1 MYATSSRVEETR
13 RKGGWRKIVET
24 QFGMKSWFHAAPLN
38 NGKNIVQPLFGFY
51 LEGAWKSTGLPKQG
65 DQLWPAARKS
75 LAQNFRQK

>member
-38 NGKNIVQPLFGFY
+38 NGKILFSRY
-51 LEGAWKSTGLPKQG
+51 LVSI
-65 DQLWPAARKS
+65 
-75 LAQNFRQK
+75 

>member
-38 NGKNIVQPLFGFY
+38 NGKILFSRYFV
-51 LEGAWKSTGLPKQG
+51 SI
-65 DQLWPAARKS
+65 
-75 LAQNFRQK
+75 